1 MYEVRL
7 IEDMSFVLATFAVL
21 RVAEFFCDKYD
32 LSTVIFDDKGKV
44 VKVYSK
50 QDFCRVAKQLFQCLA
65 TR

>member
-50 QDFCRVAKQLFQCLA
+50 
-65 TR
+65 